1 MDFHRIFDILPYQQA
16 RYAKPV
22 AFSMRAAA
30 GSRQWST
37 AEAIRI
43 IDEISIALLHIGL
56 QRGDRVGLIASDN
69 TPWWHFCDFAIQQ
82 AGGVVVPIHAAAT
95 NAEVAYIL
103 RDTELR
109 FCFASTED
117 LAARIRQV
125 ATDALEHVWRMEGPE
140 SLPMEPVGE
149 AQRRHLEEVRAG
161 IGEADLATIIY
172 TSGSTGEPKGV
183 MLSHRNIVSNIKSVI
198 TLVPVDYTHRVFSF
212 LPLSHVFER
221 MVTWSYMVAG
231 ATIYY
236 AEQSGTLMRDIRE
249 ARPHYFTAV
258 PRVLE
263 KFYSGIQAAVAKRPA
278 WVRRI
283 SRWAVDIGSSYKK
296 GKKFPPAYWI
306 QLFIA
311 DLLVF
316 RHWRNALGG
325 HPQGI
330 MTGAAALRP
339 QLGRLFSAAGIHIR
353 EGYGLTETSPVIS
366 FNRFDPGGVRFGT
379 VGIPIPGVE
388 VAIHQPDENGE
399 GEIWVRSPGVM
410 MGYYRRPQETAEVL
424 NGEGWFRTGDV
435 GKFVNKRFL
444 QITDRQKDLFKVSGG
459 RYVAPQMVEK
469 ALMESPYI
477 ENCLAF
483 GADRP
488 FVTALILPDFEMLK
502 NWCDANGI
510 HWTAPQ
516 FMAIH
521 PKVNKWMESEVE
533 RCNESL
539 AHYQRVKSF
548 ILVHEP
554 WSEVSGHLT
563 PTMKLRRSV
572 ILKQYEK
579 DLTALY
585 K

>member
-16 RYAKPV
+16 RYAKPM
-22 AFSMRAAA
+22 AFSMRSS
-30 GSRQWST
+30 GGNVHWST
-37 AEAIRI
+37 ADALRLV
-43 IDEISIALLHIGL
+43 DEISMALLRAGL
-56 QRGDRVGLIASDN
+56 NRGDRVGLIASDN
-69 TPWWHFCDFAIQQ
+69 TPWWHFCDFAVQQ
-82 AGGVVVPIHAAAT
+82 AGGVAVPMHAVAT
-95 NAEVAYIL
+95 DAELAYIL

-109 FCFASTED
+109 FCFTSSNA
-117 LAARIRQV
+117 LAARVREVAPDTLENIWLFDGPGALSLQPVVEEERQQ
-125 ATDALEHVWRMEGPE
+125 LE
-140 SLPMEPVGE
+140 
-149 AQRRHLEEVRAG
+149 AIRAG
-161 IGEADLATIIY
+161 ISEADLATIIY

-183 MLSHRNIVSNIKSVI
+183 MLSHQNIVSNIKGVI
-198 TLVPVDYTHRVFSF
+198 TLVPVDFTHRVFSF

-221 MVTWSYMVAG
+221 MVTWSYMAAG

-249 ARPHYFTAV
+249 ARPHYFTVV

-263 KFYSGIQAAVAKRPA
+263 KFYSGIQSAVAKRPA

-283 SRWAVDIGSSYKK
+283 SKWAIGIGHAYKK

-311 DLLVF
+311 DFLVF

-325 HPQGI
+325 HVQGI

-366 FNRFDPGGVRFGT
+366 FNRFDPGGVHFGT

-388 VAIHQPDENGE
+388 VKIDNPDESGE
-399 GEIWVRSPGVM
+399 GEICVRGPGVM
-410 MGYYRRPQETAEVL
+410 MGYYRRPQETQEVL
-424 NGEGWFRTGDV
+424 TAEGWFRTGDV
-435 GKFVNKRFL
+435 GKFVHKRFL

-459 RYVAPQMVEK
+459 RYVAPQLVER
-469 ALMESPYI
+469 ALLESPYI
-477 ENCLAF
+477 ENCMVF

-488 FVTALILPDFEMLK
+488 YVTALILPDFELLK
-502 NWCDANGI
+502 SWCDANGV

-521 PKVNKWMESEVE
+521 PNVIKWLESEVG
-533 RCNESL
+533 RSNESL
-539 AHYQRVKSF
+539 AHYQRVKGF

-554 WSEVSGHLT
+554 WSELSGHLT

-572 ILKQYEK
+572 ILRQYEK
-579 DLTALY
+579 DLAALY